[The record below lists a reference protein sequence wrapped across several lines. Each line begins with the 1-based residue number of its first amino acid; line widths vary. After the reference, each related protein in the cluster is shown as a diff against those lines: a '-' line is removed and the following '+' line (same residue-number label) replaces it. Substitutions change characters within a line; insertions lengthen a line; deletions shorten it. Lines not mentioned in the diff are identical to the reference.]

1 MDFVLVV
8 IIVVALLAVA
18 APLIWLVTKGVGGA
32 AQRASSQSGEI
43 DASGA
48 QGTATD
54 DDAGAT
60 GSP

>member
-1 MDFVLVV
+1 VEVVLVV
-8 IIVVALLAVA
+8 IIVVALLAIA

-32 AQRASSQSGEI
+32 AQRATGEI

-54 DDAGAT
+54 DTDAT

>member
-1 MDFVLVV
+1 VDFVLVV
-8 IIVVALLAVA
+8 IIVVALLALA

-32 AQRASSQSGEI
+32 AQRATGEI

-54 DDAGAT
+54 DDTGAT
-60 GSP
+60 GSS